1 MTARLARVGYHIAL
15 QRKFTMNLKMA
26 GAIAGVAGVAAVATI
41 TVRAVHMQDNPS
53 AYQPGPHILEPGGP
67 DRGEASVPGQDE
79 PIPRPKHE
87 EKKYRVDSFDSVRRK
102 LYDAGAK
109 PGKENKTEHY
119 YTHQPNNDVV
129 KLVVHGDK
137 AEIHKLKERNGKFDL
152 AETIPLK
159 DSQAGFDWLR
169 QQGYKTLDV
178 VQMADTDYDYQDGV
192 VGLYTIND
200 FLYSVILDYPQGHH
214 ETIAA
219 EFGLQKAE
227 PIDVPYN
234 KYLHTIGKLEVINL
248 E

>member
-1 MTARLARVGYHIAL
+1 
-15 QRKFTMNLKMA
+15 MNLKMA